1 MHVKKITCKEEGGN
15 VHLNSYVVKTKSTRM
30 RNVLLLYSTEA
41 AHYVTNDEKKKPYR
55 YKTYD
60 FTKAGVSIP
69 DQWMGT
75 LTCKQKT
82 RKWTLVALTYVL
94 DMSRVNSQ
102 DIYAMN

>member
-1 MHVKKITCKEEGGN
+1 
-15 VHLNSYVVKTKSTRM
+15 M

-75 LTCKQKT
+75 LTCEQKT
-82 RKWTLVALTYVL
+82 RKWTLVALTCPWYEQ
-94 DMSRVNSQ
+94 SQ
-102 DIYAMN
+102 QSSNICNEFKGYTYKKLSIWLGIDNIAHQASHD